1 MEQTENTSLRVRR
14 NNKQI
19 QELLD
24 QFENSDGDV
33 GVFCK
38 IHNINLSTFHKWQS
52 RYQRKT
58 DMDSSPS
65 FITLAAPPSHS
76 NASLFAEVGTI
87 KIYQPVTASYLKE
100 LVSL

>member
-38 IHNINLSTFHKWQS
+38 IHNINLPTFHKWQS
-52 RYQRKT
+52 RYRRKA

-65 FITLAAPPSHS
+65 FITLAAPSS
-76 NASLFAEVGTI
+76 NGSLFAEVGTI